1 MGEEDTCPEGTCW
14 LKGSFK
20 NASALKRDMGKLG
33 NKQPHFTEAQ
43 EKKTPLYVWPKMPRA
58 GEGGVSQTRQNENLP
73 QTRELASATRSQGSG
88 RHLCRLRPLSLFLG
102 PLEQQLGEAGT
113 GKYFTYCELRGLLP
127 RMAANLVDRG
137 IM

>member
-1 MGEEDTCPEGTCW
+1 MVLMREEDTCPEGTCW
-14 LKGSFK
+14 LKGSLK

-33 NKQPHFTEAQ
+33 HKQPHFTEAQ

-88 RHLCRLRPLSLFLG
+88 RHIFVDSGLCPCFWVLWSSSLVRQEWGSISLTVSYVASCQGWLR
-102 PLEQQLGEAGT
+102 T
-113 GKYFTYCELRGLLP
+113 
-127 RMAANLVDRG
+127 
-137 IM
+137 